1 MRCIYL
7 IIASSNLI
15 NLQDE
20 LAQRKTWAIDNKEVI
35 WLRGGNENYFDS
47 VSQTLFVDV
56 EERYENILEKTIKG
70 VKWCLENI
78 EFDFLVRGNV
88 STYFVPKRI
97 MEVCEK
103 YNSNHEFLGG
113 YIDFMKD
120 SKSRRNVQ
128 MFVSGAAIF
137 LNRKA
142 AQSLTSID
150 INLWNS
156 VPDDVAISQFLF
168 GRGVNPTWIPRCN
181 LSTTSILTKRAYYRM
196 KSSEN
201 GNIASIRMQNLD
213 RIRKAKNKK
222 CLLNLILRFY
232 FDEIK
237 WAKRNYKSF
246 SGYLRSL
253 FSIASVKFRVL
264 WLTRSGQSYVST

>member
-20 LAQRKTWAIDNKEVI
+20 LAQRETWAIDNKEVI

-168 GRGVNPTWIPRCN
+168 GIGVNPTCIPRCN

-201 GNIASIRMQNLD
+201 GNMASVRMKNLD
-213 RIRKAKNKK
+213 RIHRTKSKK
-222 CLLNLILRFY
+222 CLFNHILRFY

-237 WAKRNYKSF
+237 WAKSNYKSF
-246 SGYLRSL
+246 SGYFRSL
-253 FSIASVKFRVL
+253 FSIVSVKFRVL
-264 WLTRSGQSYVST
+264 WLTRSGQGYVST

>member
-1 MRCIYL
+1 MRCIFL
-7 IIASSNLI
+7 IIASPDSI

-20 LAQRKTWAIDNKEVI
+20 LAQRKTWAIENKDVI
-35 WLRGGNENYFDS
+35 WLRGGNENFFDS
-47 VSQTLFVDV
+47 ASQTLFVDV
-56 EERYENILEKTIKG
+56 EERYENILEKTVQG
-70 VKWCLENI
+70 VKWCLENL

-88 STYFVPKRI
+88 STYFVPNRI
-97 MEVCEK
+97 IEVCEK
-103 YNSNHEFLGG
+103 YKGNDEFLGG
-113 YIDFMKD
+113 YIDFMKN

-137 LNRKA
+137 LNRRA
-142 AQSLTSID
+142 AQTLTSID
-150 INLWNS
+150 INLWKA
-156 VPDDVAISQFLF
+156 VPDDVAISQFLL
-168 GRGVNPTWIPRCN
+168 GKGVSPTWIPRCN

-213 RIRKAKNKK
+213 RISKAKNKK
-222 CLLNLILRFY
+222 CYLNLIFRFY

-253 FSIASVKFRVL
+253 FSIASVKLRVL
-264 WLTRSGQSYVST
+264 CLTRSEQSYVST

>member
-1 MRCIYL
+1 
-7 IIASSNLI
+7 
-15 NLQDE
+15 
-20 LAQRKTWAIDNKEVI
+20 
-35 WLRGGNENYFDS
+35 
-47 VSQTLFVDV
+47 
-56 EERYENILEKTIKG
+56 
-70 VKWCLENI
+70 
-78 EFDFLVRGNV
+78 
-88 STYFVPKRI
+88 
-97 MEVCEK
+97 
-103 YNSNHEFLGG
+103 
-113 YIDFMKD
+113 
-120 SKSRRNVQ
+120 

-201 GNIASIRMQNLD
+201 GNMASVRMQNLD
-213 RIRKAKNKK
+213 RIRKTKRKK
-222 CLLNLILRFY
+222 CLFNLILRFY

-237 WAKRNYKSF
+237 WAKSNYKSF
-246 SGYLRSL
+246 SGYFKSL
-253 FSIASVKFRVL
+253 FSIVSVKFRVL
-264 WLTRSGQSYVST
+264 WLTRSGQVYVST